1 MELERSLGWGQP
13 SGSPHVATAS
23 DSRVWT
29 HKGSSPSR
37 AAAWGSPTPSGSP
50 TAQGTD
56 RLHLYL
62 QPLTGTRPEARAL
75 QLCDNTCASR

>member
-1 MELERSLGWGQP
+1 MSDLTPVGLELMELERSLGWGQP
-13 SGSPHVATAS
+13 SGSPHMATAS

-37 AAAWGSPTPSGSP
+37 AAAWGSPAPSGSP

-56 RLHLYL
+56 RLHLSPAAPHRD
-62 QPLTGTRPEARAL
+62 QA
-75 QLCDNTCASR
+75 